1 MTAKEITERI
11 YKMYGTD
18 SGFLFGLPP
27 TVGSFPSST
36 KAVIETIIKIALKIN
51 KEVKE

>member
-27 TVGSFPSST
+27 TFGDLLPSST
-36 KAVIETIIKIALKIN
+36 KDLIETIIKIALKID
-51 KEVKE
+51 KEDT

>member
-18 SGFLFGLPP
+18 SGWLFGFAPEDRI
-27 TVGSFPSST
+27 TV
-36 KAVIETIIKIALKIN
+36 EMIIKIALKID
-51 KEVKE
+51 KEEK